1 MADLTPEDWPFTT
14 TNNNNN
20 NNSSGEK
27 RPKKGHRRSASLG
40 QQDQLQLIR
49 QRLQRTKEGNKQTE
63 SIKPRQSPVPAH
75 HSALPTAQSPF
86 TQPKSIAHNI
96 PKPSMPRYQRN
107 SVEGLNTE
115 IEKLVLK
122 SISLTE
128 DEDKVHTHDIPD
140 GHRAPLP
147 EQQHHQQLRGNI
159 VKGLNS
165 TALFS
170 SHMTSTR
177 SLYTQTPSETVEISS
192 GSSSNESQSCSS
204 NSSSTAGSR
213 SQSVSP
219 VMPIMPAGQMET
231 SRPSSQTDNANNIPK
246 ETDKGDPELSMIA
259 SPEPK
264 FVSSPKP
271 NMSYSFAREPPDG
284 CERIRAT
291 CVESAKKTPA
301 IKEPL
306 LFCSPKNNAYVLKP
320 SVTSAFN
327 PLYKSL
333 MSQPPELTLCSSSTA
348 VVANTG
354 QSQTSIEGQ

>member
-1 MADLTPEDWPFTT
+1 MEDLTSEDWDVTT
-14 TNNNNN
+14 
-20 NNSSGEK
+20 NSSGEK
-27 RPKKGHRRSASLG
+27 RTKKGHRRSASLG

-49 QRLQRTKEGNKQTE
+49 QRLQKTKEGSKQTE
-63 SIKPRQSPVPAH
+63 FSKPRQSPVPAN
-75 HSALPTAQSPF
+75 HSALPPAQSTF
-86 TQPKSIAHNI
+86 TQPKSIPHSI

-147 EQQHHQQLRGNI
+147 EQQHQRHQQLRGSVVI
-159 VKGLNS
+159 GLNNASLTSS
-165 TALFS
+165 T
-170 SHMTSTR
+170 TSTR
-177 SLYTQTPSETVEISS
+177 SLYTQTPSESVEISS
-192 GSSSNESQSCSS
+192 ASSSNESHSCSS
-204 NSSSTAGSR
+204 NSSSAAGSR

-219 VMPIMPAGQMET
+219 VMPIIPAGHIET
-231 SRPSSQTDNANNIPK
+231 SRPSSQTDNTNSVLK
-246 ETDKGDPELSMIA
+246 ETDKGDPDLPVIA

-291 CVESAKKTPA
+291 CVESAKKTPS

-333 MSQPPELTLCSSSTA
+333 ISQTPELALCSPAAA
-348 VVANTG
+348 VVASTG
-354 QSQTSIEGQ
+354 QTQASIEGQ